1 MSNERVAARRF
12 PAIANAAV
20 ACLASLLLAG
30 CLGDGKNSGS
40 GQSEPTAPGT
50 GVTPPPPAPA
60 PSPAPAP
67 APNNPPSI
75 SGTPL
80 TSAKVNVAYSFQP
93 TASDKDGDKLTFTI
107 ANKPAWATFDT
118 STGQLKGTPSSSST
132 GVFASIRI
140 SVSDGKS
147 TSSLTAFSINVAS
160 DQLGSAT
167 LKWQPPTSNT
177 DGSPL
182 TNLAGYVIRYGTS
195 QNDLATEVRIT
206 NPGLTAYMVTDLT
219 PATWYFQ
226 VSAYN
231 TSGVESA
238 PSATA
243 SKTIT

>member
-1 MSNERVAARRF
+1 MSNERVLTKVS
-12 PAIANAAV
+12 NAAA
-20 ACLASLLLAG
+20 ACLVSLLLAG
-30 CLGDGKNSGS
+30 CLGDDKS
-40 GQSEPTAPGT
+40 GQRQPAAPTTSVTQPPTA
-50 GVTPPPPAPA
+50 PPPPAP
-60 PSPAPAP
+60 P
-67 APNNPPSI
+67 PNSAPSI
-75 SGTPL
+75 SGTPT

-93 TASDKDGDKLTFTI
+93 ATSDSDGDKLTFTI

-118 STGQLKGTPSSSST
+118 SNGRLGGTPSSSST
-132 GVFASIRI
+132 GVFADIRI
-140 SVSDGKS
+140 SVTDGKT
-147 TSSLTAFSINVAS
+147 TSSLPTFAITVAG
-160 DQLGSAT
+160 DALGSAT

-195 QNDLATEVRIT
+195 PAILSTEVKIA
-206 NPGLTAYMVTDLT
+206 NPGLTTYMVSELT

-238 PSATA
+238 PSAIA